1 MGAKMTKEDGLST
14 ASIQRM
20 YAARAIA
27 AKRAYEHKF
36 RMPSPKSDYPAPP
49 QTDDKDPKDKE
60 DSTVEADENAT
71 SDSSSTL
78 PNAPPE
84 TERPTRPNT
93 SLASRTVAEAIR
105 NTAGTPIT
113 MKVALAS
120 YHLANAIRAFGRKA
134 SCAFDRA
141 IEALRQIDIIDVAK
155 AATKWMKEHPWET
168 AAILVPLILLAC
180 TPAFLSIAGFTA
192 GGIAAGSIAA
202 SVHAGIGGVAAGST
216 FAILTS
222 AAMGG
227 YGVPIVF
234 GGVWAISTAVVGGIA
249 AWKRWRGGGSGG
261 GSGGR
266 LLIGG
271 HNGDGGDGGGSDSDD
286 DSIPVKNG
294 NPGGGGG
301 DCGETAAV
309 YMHAAAKK
317 ELIKQD

>member
-36 RMPSPKSDYPAPP
+36 RMPSPKSDHPAPP

-60 DSTVEADENAT
+60 DSTVEADEKAT
-71 SDSSSTL
+71 SDSSSTS
-78 PNAPPE
+78 PNAPP
-84 TERPTRPNT
+84 RD
-93 SLASRTVAEAIR
+93 RTPHKTQHISGKQNR
-105 NTAGTPIT
+105 TPIT

-202 SVHAGIGGVAAGST
+202 GVHAGIGSVAAGST

-234 GGVWAISTAVVGGIA
+234 GGVWAISTAVMGGIA

-271 HNGDGGDGGGSDSDD
+271 HNGGGGGGGGSDSDD

-294 NPGGGGG
+294 NPSGGGG

-309 YMHAAAKK
+309 YKHAAVKK
-317 ELIKQD
+317 ELIKQDRGGFHETSM

>member
-36 RMPSPKSDYPAPP
+36 RMPSLKSDHPAPP
-49 QTDDKDPKDKE
+49 HTDDKDPKDKE
-60 DSTVEADENAT
+60 DSTVEADEKAT
-71 SDSSSTL
+71 SDSSSTS

-202 SVHAGIGGVAAGST
+202 GVHAGIGSVAAGST

-234 GGVWAISTAVVGGIA
+234 GGVWAISTAVMGGIA

-294 NPGGGGG
+294 NPSGGGG

-309 YMHAAAKK
+309 YKHAAVKK

>member
-36 RMPSPKSDYPAPP
+36 RMPSPKSDHPAPP

-60 DSTVEADENAT
+60 DSTVEADEKAT
-71 SDSSSTL
+71 SDSSST
-78 PNAPPE
+78 
-84 TERPTRPNT
+84 
-93 SLASRTVAEAIR
+93 TVAEAIR

-202 SVHAGIGGVAAGST
+202 GVHAGIGSVAAGST

-234 GGVWAISTAVVGGIA
+234 GGVWAISTAVMGGIA

-271 HNGDGGDGGGSDSDD
+271 HNGGGGGGGGSDSDD

-294 NPGGGGG
+294 NPSGGGG

-309 YMHAAAKK
+309 YKHAAVKK

>member
-36 RMPSPKSDYPAPP
+36 RMPSAKSDHPAPP

-60 DSTVEADENAT
+60 DSVEADERAT
-71 SDSSSTL
+71 SDSSSTS

-141 IEALRQIDIIDVAK
+141 IEALRQIDIID
-155 AATKWMKEHPWET
+155 ET

-192 GGIAAGSIAA
+192 GGITTGSIAA
-202 SVHAGIGGVAAGST
+202 GVHAGIGSVAAGST

-222 AAMGG
+222 AAIGG
-227 YGVPIVF
+227 YSVPIVF
-234 GGVWAISTAVVGGIA
+234 GGVWAISTAVMGGIA

-286 DSIPVKNG
+286 DSIPVRNG
-294 NPGGGGG
+294 NPSGGGG

-309 YMHAAAKK
+309 DKHAAVKK